1 MAITDIHNHVYLDE
15 GIILYSKADAR
26 IDPELKINYKIEKDE
41 KIIRLYNVPRF
52 LTYIEKVY
60 IYYILLESF
69 YFYPL
74 GKRGEYEAFQNYTVK
89 ENGYSF
95 YEYNG
100 KDDSKGIFGELL
112 MDIPRQEKEPEKI
125 ARIRDIYDMLT
136 RNVKDIG
143 QRPICI
149 AFNGTINDFK
159 TVFDSVL
166 FMFNND
172 KKLIEKK
179 KEVYIFKR
187 LGIFGGNKR
196 IYIVPRKI
204 IKEMREKE
212 GKEKQTEKE

>member
-1 MAITDIHNHVYLDE
+1 
-15 GIILYSKADAR
+15 
-26 IDPELKINYKIEKDE
+26 
-41 KIIRLYNVPRF
+41 
-52 LTYIEKVY
+52 
-60 IYYILLESF
+60 
-69 YFYPL
+69 
-74 GKRGEYEAFQNYTVK
+74 
-89 ENGYSF
+89 
-95 YEYNG
+95 
-100 KDDSKGIFGELL
+100 
-112 MDIPRQEKEPEKI
+112 
-125 ARIRDIYDMLT
+125 MLT

-212 GKEKQTEKE
+212 EKEKQTEKE